1 MGRETISRAIDGIYP
16 AKVLPPMPWTARFA
30 GDDYGLTADPDWR
43 AVDWRRHLHWMEI
56 DGARVSYVDLGGGAG
71 PPVVFVHGLGGNW
84 QNFLENLPRT
94 ARDRRVLAMDLPGFG
109 NSELPPEPITI
120 SGYGRFVD
128 AFCER
133 LDLGP
138 VAIVGSSMGGFIG
151 AEVAIAFPERTDRL
165 ALVGAAGI
173 SITNLRRRPTLTA
186 ARFSTLLGV
195 GEISAAHARDVV
207 KRSRLRYLAL
217 SAVVRHPNLIQP
229 ELAFELV
236 SGAGKPGYV
245 SALEALMTYD
255 FRDRLP
261 EIGCPT
267 LVVWGSDD
275 MMVPV
280 RDADEFER
288 LIPDARKLVM
298 ADTGHGPMFERPE
311 TFNRHMLDFLFES
324 GEASQSESEVA

>member
-1 MGRETISRAIDGIYP
+1 MALETISRALDGIYP
-16 AKVLPPMPWTARFA
+16 AKVLPAMPWTARFA
-30 GDDYGLTADPDWR
+30 GDDYGLPADPAWR
-43 AVDWRRHLHWMEI
+43 EVDWREHLRWMEI
-56 DGARVSYVDLGGGAG
+56 DGARVSYVDIGEGPG

-84 QNFLENLPRT
+84 QNFLENLPRI
-94 ARDRRVLAMDLPGFG
+94 ARERRALAVDLPGFG

-120 SGYGRFVD
+120 SGYARFVD

-151 AEVAIAFPERTDRL
+151 AEIAISFPERADRL

-173 SITNLRRRPTLTA
+173 SITTLHRRPTLTA
-186 ARFSTLLGV
+186 ARISTLIGV
-195 GEISAAHARDVV
+195 GEISAARARDVV
-207 KRSRLRYLAL
+207 RRSRLRYVAL

-229 ELAFELV
+229 ALAYELV
-236 SGAGKPGYV
+236 RGAGKQGYV
-245 SALEALMTYD
+245 GALEALMTYD

-267 LVVWGSDD
+267 LVVWGSED

-288 LIPDARKLVM
+288 LIPDARKLLM
-298 ADTGHGPMFERPE
+298 ANTGHGPMFERPQ
-311 TFNRHMLDFLFES
+311 TFNRHMLDFLLES